1 MSASRARLY
10 IEKQAYDRN
19 TASPSGGGGERAAEK
34 EGKTLSVDRKGR
46 RERRFATLERGKR
59 RYGRKVSHQYEAI
72 YREAAL

>member
-19 TASPSGGGGERAAEK
+19 TQQAQVAAARERQRK
-34 EGKTLSVDRKGR
+34 KGRLSVDRKGR